1 MNSEAGFLKERTI
14 TVKLAWDHYTD
25 NIDKYCETVFGTDA
39 QGQYPLAT
47 EAATAILANY
57 ADNLTACL
65 WNGDIALDNGDEST
79 PASEQALALYDGFHT
94 CIKHDIEAGIISEA
108 NGNLIPCESIAEPSD
123 NNDSTPYDNFLAW
136 HMKWDARLRKQNT
149 LVYMSEQTAQY
160 IAAGYANKFHGNFK
174 VDYEVGGNFKLPG
187 LSRVTIC
194 PIADFGEGDRMYAT
208 IEKNFVYGVDTL
220 SNQTYVGVKVGTDT
234 DMRDV
239 QFQIQSIQGALAPR
253 NPFKYAFAMSDGNLA
268 TAEYVA
274 GDYTNS
280 NLVVTTAM
288 EDASPV
294 TDGKVKVNGVE
305 YTKPVATT
313 PNQVITLEA
322 EGTTDVFSHWST
334 GSKEKKIQFAATGM
348 SMGITAFFK
357 KG

>member
-1 MNSEAGFLKERTI
+1 
-14 TVKLAWDHYTD
+14 
-25 NIDKYCETVFGTDA
+25 
-39 QGQYPLAT
+39 
-47 EAATAILANY
+47 
-57 ADNLTACL
+57 
-65 WNGDIALDNGDEST
+65 
-79 PASEQALALYDGFHT
+79 
-94 CIKHDIEAGIISEA
+94 
-108 NGNLIPCESIAEPSD
+108 
-123 NNDSTPYDNFLAW
+123 
-136 HMKWDARLRKQNT
+136 MKWDARLRKQNT

-174 VDYEVGGNFKLPG
+174 VDYEDGGNFKLPG

-253 NPFKYAFAMSDGNLA
+253 NPFKYAFAMSDGSLA

-280 NLVVTTAM
+280 NLVVSTAM
-288 EDASPV
+288 DDSSPV

-305 YTKPVATT
+305 YTAPVATT

-322 EGTTDVFSHWST
+322 ESTTDVFSHWSN
-334 GSKEKKIQFAATGM
+334 GSKDKKIQVIASGM
-348 SMGITAFFK
+348 SMAFTAFFK
-357 KG
+357 KHG